1 MLLNIVER
9 KVEPNITVIE
19 VSGRLALGRESQRI
33 ETLVDELAKQSGARV
48 VMDLTGVDY
57 IDSAGIGML
66 ALVAGKLKEAGGK
79 MAIVAAEGRV
89 LQMLNLTQ
97 LNTIVKVCG
106 TVEAATSGGMGS

>member
-9 KVEPNITVIE
+9 TAEPNIAVIE

-33 ETLVDELAKQSGARV
+33 ETMVDDLATRGSAKV
-48 VMDLTGVDY
+48 VLDLTGVEY

-66 ALVAGKLKEAGGK
+66 ALVSGKFKEAGGV
-79 MAIVAAEGRV
+79 MAIVAPEGGRV

-97 LNTIVKVCG
+97 MSSIVKVCS
-106 TVEAATSGGMGS
+106 TFAAAAAAV